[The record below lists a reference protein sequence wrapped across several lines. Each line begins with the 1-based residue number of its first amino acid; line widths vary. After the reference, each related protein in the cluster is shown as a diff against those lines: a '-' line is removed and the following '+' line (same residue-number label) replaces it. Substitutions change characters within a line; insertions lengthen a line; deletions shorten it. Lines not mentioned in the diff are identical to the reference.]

1 LRKTAEEKQD
11 KKRDPNNPSLLYT
24 DPQGVSLENEFA
36 YSARDTFPVSPGH
49 TVVFPKRYVARFFDL
64 MPDEVT
70 ASMDLINEEK
80 KIIDEEFNPDGYNIQ
95 LAV

>member
-1 LRKTAEEKQD
+1 
-11 KKRDPNNPSLLYT
+11 
-24 DPQGVSLENEFA
+24 
-36 YSARDTFPVSPGH
+36 
-49 TVVFPKRYVARFFDL
+49 VARFFDL